1 MNKRL
6 KDQNEDIDGVTQA
19 VQENDEDLK
28 KANQKLTD
36 NLDGKYDKIL

>member
-6 KDQNEDIDGVTQA
+6 KDQNEDIAGVTQA
-19 VQENDEDLK
+19 VVENDEDLK
-28 KANQKLTD
+28 KANQKLAD